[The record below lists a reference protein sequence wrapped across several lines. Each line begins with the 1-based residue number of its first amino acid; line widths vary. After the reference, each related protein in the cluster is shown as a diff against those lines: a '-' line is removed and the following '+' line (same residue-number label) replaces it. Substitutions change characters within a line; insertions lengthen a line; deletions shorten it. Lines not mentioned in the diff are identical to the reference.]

1 MTIEILWT
9 CASAIGGF
17 IIGAVAYYFF
27 CSRREEEYELD
38 TEFLAQCYTNFI
50 NAFLIELLAN
60 YELLTK
66 DKVKTEPLG
75 ESFYRVV
82 VSLTGAEVIVEFD
95 MRGGKVKVIYIVE
108 NAENDNCSV
117 YEKTFKYKNC
127 TTNFLKVRKFGDK
140 MFNLVAD
147 NQLAKHDI
155 EEDEDGNLT
164 LKMLD
169 GSVVKVDS
177 ETGEI
182 LNRDECDKNF
192 LELYDKTKKVFED
205 NHKEN

>member
-9 CASAIGGF
+9 CVSVIGGF
-17 IIGAVAYYFF
+17 IIGSYCFWSS
-27 CSRREEEYELD
+27 CREEYELD
-38 TEFLAQCYTNFI
+38 AEFLAQCYTNFI

-60 YELLTK
+60 YQLLTK

-95 MRGGKVKVIYIVE
+95 MRGGKVKVVYIIE
-108 NAENDNCSV
+108 NAENDNCLV
-117 YEKTFKYKNC
+117 YEKTFKYRNC
-127 TTNFLKVRKFGDK
+127 TTDFLKVRKFGDK

-155 EEDEDGNLT
+155 EEDENGNLT

-182 LNRDECDKNF
+182 LNRDECDENF
-192 LELYDKTKKVFED
+192 LELYDKTKQVFKD

>member
-1 MTIEILWT
+1 MAVEILWGY
-9 CASAIGGF
+9 AIFVCGF
-17 IIGAVAYYFF
+17 IIGAVVHYFF
-27 CSRREEEYELD
+27 GNQHEEEYELD

-66 DKVKTEPLG
+66 DKVKTDPLG

-117 YEKTFKYKNC
+117 YEKTFKYRNY
-127 TTNFLKVRKFGDK
+127 TTDFLKVRKFGDK

-155 EEDEDGNLT
+155 EEDENGNLT

-182 LNRDECDKNF
+182 LNRNECDENF
-192 LELYDKTKKVFED
+192 LKLYDETKKVLED
-205 NHKEN
+205 KHKEN

>member
-1 MTIEILWT
+1 MTVKILWI

-17 IIGAVAYYFF
+17 IIGAVAHYFF
-27 CSRREEEYELD
+27 GNRREEEYELD
-38 TEFLAQCYTNFI
+38 AEFLAQCYTNFI

-60 YELLTK
+60 YQLLTK

-95 MRGGKVKVIYIVE
+95 MRGGQVKVIYIVE

-117 YEKTFKYKNC
+117 YKKTFKYKNC
-127 TTNFLKVRKFGDK
+127 TTDFLKVRKFGDK

-182 LNRDECDKNF
+182 LNRDECDENF
-192 LELYDKTKKVFED
+192 LELYDKTKQVFKD

>member
-1 MTIEILWT
+1 MTVEILWT
-9 CASAIGGF
+9 CVSAIGGF
-17 IIGAVAYYFF
+17 IIGAVAYYFWS
-27 CSRREEEYELD
+27 SRREEYELD
-38 TEFLAQCYTNFI
+38 AEFLAQCYTNFI

-60 YELLTK
+60 YQLLTK

-82 VSLTGAEVIVEFD
+82 VSLTGAEVIIEFD
-95 MRGGKVKVIYIVE
+95 MRGGKVKVVYIIE

-117 YEKTFKYKNC
+117 YEKTFKYRNC
-127 TTNFLKVRKFGDK
+127 TTDFLKVRKFGDK

-155 EEDEDGNLT
+155 EEDENGNLT

-182 LNRDECDKNF
+182 LNRDECDENF
-192 LELYDKTKKVFED
+192 LELYDKTKQVFKD